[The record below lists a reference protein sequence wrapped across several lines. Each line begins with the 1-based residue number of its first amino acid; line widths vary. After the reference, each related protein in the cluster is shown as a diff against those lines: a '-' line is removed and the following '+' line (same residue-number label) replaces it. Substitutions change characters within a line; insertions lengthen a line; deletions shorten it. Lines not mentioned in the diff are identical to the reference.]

1 MKNKLL
7 SILFFIL
14 LNTNLF
20 AENLFIKAKNISI
33 DKNKSISIF
42 EDEVFIKTE
51 DNKTIKSDYLE
62 YNKSTGFLKLRK
74 NIEVRDSK
82 NNTIKTENAE
92 YFENKKVF
100 KSIGPTEVI
109 TSENF
114 IIEGKDI
121 IFDNNKKFIN
131 SNNNATLTDNDKNKI
146 YLENFEYLINENIFK
161 SIGLVKVED
170 VLGNVYE
177 FSQIYIDTKKR
188 NFRYRY

>member
-7 SILFFIL
+7 SIFFFIL

-62 YNKSTGFLKLRK
+62 CNKSTGFLKLRK

-100 KSIGPTEVI
+100 KSIGPTVI
-109 TSENF
+109 TS
-114 IIEGKDI
+114 
-121 IFDNNKKFIN
+121 
-131 SNNNATLTDNDKNKI
+131 KI
-146 YLENFEYLINENIFK
+146 LL
-161 SIGLVKVED
+161 LKVR
-170 VLGNVYE
+170 
-177 FSQIYIDTKKR
+177 I
-188 NFRYRY
+188 